1 MKYLVAVIVLAF
13 LFNIL
18 FVLTTWPM
26 GSIPSLGSH
35 EFAKT
40 VFALKAP
47 LNLLLGFG
55 FVLLLVGNLVRDKR
69 LRPIALPLLTVA
81 LLASLAIGW
90 IFDANRIFRTLNGPN
105 MVAADSVTLPPD
117 VPLVSV
123 TLGDVSHAYPLQYL
137 AYHHLISD
145 RVDEK
150 NVDITYCFLVDSV
163 SAFLNDSGNSLELVA
178 ARGNNSV
185 YKDLQTGSWWQQET
199 GQAIAGK
206 WVGAVLETVN
216 AERFTFS
223 EWREK
228 YPEGRIMQPE
238 PEYQA
243 LYSQF
248 FPALWPE

>member
-1 MKYLVAVIVLAF
+1 MKYLIAVIVLLF
-13 LFNIL
+13 LFNLI

-26 GSIPSLGSH
+26 GSMPSLGSH
-35 EFAKT
+35 EFAKM
-40 VFALKAP
+40 VFTLRTP
-47 LNLLLGFG
+47 LNLLLGVG
-55 FVLLLVGNLVRDKR
+55 FIVLLVGNLVRDKR
-69 LRPIALPLLTVA
+69 LRPIAHPLLIIA

-90 IFDANRIFRTLNGPN
+90 IFDANRIFRTLDEPN
-105 MVAADSVTLPPD
+105 MVAADTVALPPD

-145 RVDEK
+145 RVGDQ
-150 NVDITYCFLVDSV
+150 NLDITYCVLVDSIR
-163 SAFLNDSGNSLELVA
+163 AFVHDSGTSLELVA
-178 ARGNNSV
+178 ARGNNSI

-199 GQAIAGK
+199 GQAIAGER
-206 WVGAVLETVN
+206 VGAVLETVN

-238 PEYQA
+238 PKYQA

>member
-1 MKYLVAVIVLAF
+1 MKYLIAVIVLLF
-13 LFNIL
+13 LFNLL

-26 GSIPSLGSH
+26 GSMPSLGSH
-35 EFAKT
+35 EFAKM
-40 VFALKAP
+40 VFTLRTP
-47 LNLLLGFG
+47 LNLLLGVG
-55 FVLLLVGNLVRDKR
+55 FIVLLVGNLVRDKR
-69 LRPIALPLLTVA
+69 LRPIAHPLLIIA
-81 LLASLAIGW
+81 LLASLAISW
-90 IFDANRIFRTLNGPN
+90 IFDANRIFRTLDEPN
-105 MVAADSVTLPPD
+105 MVAADTVALPPD

-145 RVDEK
+145 RVGDQ
-150 NVDITYCFLVDSV
+150 NLDITYCVLVDSISV
-163 SAFLNDSGNSLELVA
+163 FVHDSGTSLELVA
-178 ARGNNSV
+178 ARGNNSI

-199 GQAIAGK
+199 GQAIAGER
-206 WVGAVLETVN
+206 VGAVLETVN

-243 LYSQF
+243 LYNQF
-248 FPALWPE
+248 FPSLWPD